1 MVHAYLFLTAE
12 ANVCCKA
19 EPFRLGGA
27 AITLIFSCL
36 GFLASQ
42 VYGYVEFVHLGNLS
56 ADARV
61 PPIGIVKYEHRH
73 SCRPPSVKCA
83 RAFDDHVREFIRRL
97 RVSRSHGYSGLP
109 HSRSVDLIELIRFE
123 NPASRHAYSHALTY
137 FQELSRFLQRRDYR
151 GATEMDLPD

>member
-1 MVHAYLFLTAE
+1 MTAVNCE
-12 ANVCCKA
+12 TGRSGRRSSVDVRRVQIVSASEHSDQIKCT
-19 EPFRLGGA
+19 A
-27 AITLIFSCL
+27 AI
-36 GFLASQ
+36 
-42 VYGYVEFVHLGNLS
+42 EFVHLGNLS